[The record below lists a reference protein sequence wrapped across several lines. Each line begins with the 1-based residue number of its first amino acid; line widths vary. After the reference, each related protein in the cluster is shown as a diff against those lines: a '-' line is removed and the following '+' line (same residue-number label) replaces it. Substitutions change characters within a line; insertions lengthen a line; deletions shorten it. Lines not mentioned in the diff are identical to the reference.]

1 MNYSQ
6 SSTSLNDL
14 REIDQD
20 VDGPALGGIRRLV
33 RDLIAVRA
41 RAHRERVLVPVH
53 REQRDT
59 GVDRLR
65 MTESVINTP
74 VGRLDFKEA
83 GLPHRNSHEPQLW
96 GRSGR

>member
-1 MNYSQ
+1 MGYSQ
-6 SSTSLNDL
+6 SSTSLNNL
-14 REIDQD
+14 REVDQD
-20 VDGPALGGIRRLV
+20 VDRPALGGIRRLV

-65 MTESVINTP
+65 IEESVVNTP
-74 VGRLDFKEA
+74 VERPITKKT
-83 GLPHRNSHEPQLW
+83 GLPHRSNHEPRW
-96 GRSGR
+96 SGRSGR